1 MNIITYYHDN
11 LLVYVYHSLYEL
23 TYLDKHIQ
31 KKSFFK

>member
-11 LLVYVYHSLYEL
+11 LLVYHSLYEL
-23 TYLDKHIQ
+23 TFLDKHIQ